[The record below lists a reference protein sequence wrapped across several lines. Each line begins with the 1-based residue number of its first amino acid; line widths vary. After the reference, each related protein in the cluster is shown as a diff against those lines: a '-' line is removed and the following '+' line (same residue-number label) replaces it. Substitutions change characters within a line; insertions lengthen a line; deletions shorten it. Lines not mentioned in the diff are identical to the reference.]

1 MPYENDLIANRK
13 RTVGSPLKEFV
24 VPEGD
29 FLESEDEEK
38 SRMLR
43 EQHQLQMRA
52 KKEKQ
57 PISESGKKRVEM
69 LCGML
74 SLTKEVKFN
83 DTIFV
88 VRLLRAKE
96 AAQIA
101 SDILKLNLTYNVE
114 NSYAFKHLTLAKALV
129 SINNID
135 IDTFLDSAN
144 NDDKAKQAFVEEL
157 QEFVVDYLFKKYTE
171 LNEEVKVKYG
181 IKTEEQAKELAEDIK
196 K

>member
-181 IKTEEQAKELAEDIK
+181 MQ
-196 K
+196 

>member
-69 LCGML
+69 LCGMM